1 MEVLNDYPRSICR
14 KEEIMAIRGL
24 DSRKID
30 STSYTPAHVKSIV
43 KSLGLNI
50 VGETSNDFLC
60 FCPFHSNRHTSSFSI
75 SREKGAYICFNPSC
89 GEAGT
94 LVELVRKILKKNE
107 FESLRY
113 ISSKEAESVENFDDV
128 LKDLLEDK
136 PDYVEFPQDT
146 LDQLYSNLNDNGH
159 AKDYLNHRGI
169 KQEAIDYFKLGYS
182 SNMGMVIVP
191 VHSPDGLPV
200 GLVGRS
206 IAEKKFKNST
216 NLPRSKTMFNIHRA
230 KRIGGQVIIVESTF
244 DAIRVHQAGFPNVVA
259 TLGGH
264 ISHDNISLLNRYFNK
279 IILMTDSDQA
289 GRELGTTI
297 SNRMRNKDILWA
309 SHSYGKIYPNNAKDA
324 GDMTDEEISLCIKN
338 AVSDI
343 EYRTWNS

>member
-1 MEVLNDYPRSICR
+1 MTAKEKAEELFKKFMFYTLND
-14 KEEIMAIRGL
+14 L
-24 DSRKID
+24 
-30 STSYTPAHVKSIV
+30 
-43 KSLGLNI
+43 
-50 VGETSNDFLC
+50 SN
-60 FCPFHSNRHTSSFSI
+60 
-75 SREKGAYICFNPSC
+75 
-89 GEAGT
+89 
-94 LVELVRKILKKNE
+94 
-107 FESLRY
+107 
-113 ISSKEAESVENFDDV
+113 ENFDEV
-128 LKDLLEDK
+128 LQDIFEDK
-136 PDYVEFPQDT
+136 PDYVEFPQET
-146 LDQLYSNLNDNGH
+146 LDQLYNNLGANEH
-159 AKDYLNHRGI
+159 AKEYFKHRGI
-169 KQEAIDYFKLGYS
+169 NEESMKYFKLGYS

-191 VHSPDGLPV
+191 VHSPDGMPV

-206 IAEKKFKNST
+206 ISEKKFKNST

-264 ISHDNISLLNRYFNK
+264 ISHDNISLLNRYFNR

-289 GRELGTTI
+289 GRELGMTI
-297 SNRMRNKDILWA
+297 ASRMRNKDILWA

-324 GDMTDEEISLCIKN
+324 GDMTDEEISACIKN